1 MGGRGGLAS
10 ERTVPDFFIVG
21 HQKCGTTALYKMLK
35 GHPQIF
41 LPDVK
46 EPRYFLSDAPTP
58 ARSAP
63 AATRAR
69 KQTLD
74 EYLSLFTAA
83 GPGQLA
89 GEASP
94 QYLRSTTAASAI
106 AELQPD
112 ARIVAILREPV
123 AFLRSFHLQMLSNN
137 AEDQR
142 NFGRAIALEDQRRQ
156 GTRIPR
162 HCEHPAVLMY
172 SQHVRYVEQLRR
184 FETQFS
190 RENMLVLIYDDYR
203 RDNEQAVRTVQRF
216 LGVEE
221 RAPEHPIETHPNR
234 GVRFPALHRLAWG
247 ARRARRNPRNAD
259 PLARVVSTLTPDFA
273 RSEAFRAQWRRVVY
287 QEQRPP
293 DARLVAELRHRF
305 EPEVHAISE
314 YLGRDLVSLWGY
326 DAID

>member
-172 SQHVRYVEQLRR
+172 SQHVRYAEQLRR

-203 RDNEQAVRTVQRF
+203 RDNEQAVRTLSRCRGESPGAPDRDPSQPGRPLPGAAPAGLGGTARAAQPSQRRPA
-216 LGVEE
+216 G
-221 RAPEHPIETHPNR
+221 ASGQHPHPRLRSQR
-234 GVRFPALHRLAWG
+234 GVSRAVATGRLPGAAS
-247 ARRARRNPRNAD
+247 ARRAARGRASPSLRAGGPRHQ
-259 PLARVVSTLTPDFA
+259 RVP
-273 RSEAFRAQWRRVVY
+273 RSG
-287 QEQRPP
+287 PG
-293 DARLVAELRHRF
+293 
-305 EPEVHAISE
+305 EPVG
-314 YLGRDLVSLWGY
+314 L
-326 DAID
+326 

>member
-1 MGGRGGLAS
+1 MGGRMGVATRRG
-10 ERTVPDFFIVG
+10 VPDFFIVG

-58 ARSAP
+58 ARKAP

-69 KQTLD
+69 KQTLE
-74 EYLSLFTAA
+74 EYLALFAPA
-83 GPGQLA
+83 GPEQLI

-142 NFGRAIALEDQRRQ
+142 DFGKAMALEGLRRQ
-156 GTRIPR
+156 GRRIPR

-172 SQHVRYVEQLRR
+172 SEHVRYVEQVRR

-190 RENMLVLIYDDYR
+190 RENVLVLVYEDYR

-221 RAPEHPIETHPNR
+221 RAPEHQVETHPNP

-247 ARRARRNPRNAD
+247 ARRARRNPRNAE
-259 PLARVVSTLTPDFA
+259 PLARAVSTLTPDFA
-273 RSEAFRAQWRRVVY
+273 RSEGFRAQWRRVVY
-287 QEQRPP
+287 KEQRPL
-293 DARLVAELRHRF
+293 DERLVAELRHSF
-305 EPEVHAISE
+305 KPEVVAISE

-326 DAID
+326 DALD